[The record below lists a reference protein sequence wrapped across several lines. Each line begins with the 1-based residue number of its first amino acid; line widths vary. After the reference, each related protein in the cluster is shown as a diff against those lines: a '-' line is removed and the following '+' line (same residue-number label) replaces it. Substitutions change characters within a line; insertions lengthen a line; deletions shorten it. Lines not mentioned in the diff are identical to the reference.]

1 MWEKL
6 DCNEPKLS
14 IEDIIRLV
22 LLTDGT
28 DYALKIVKV

>member
-6 DCNEPKLS
+6 DCNEPSLS
-14 IEDIIRLV
+14 IQDIIRLV
-22 LLTDGT
+22 LLTDGD